1 MPKIVAGG
9 NALIDALLG
18 QQSISDAYTNRL
30 AQVRALEGA
39 YKQAAAPASIAGVP
53 LTEIGGSLL
62 MPIPGGKAATTAE
75 ELITSAPVREAIKS
89 IAKQAGVGAGL
100 SGGQT
105 LISSDKPIEQ
115 RLQDAAS
122 AAGVGAL
129 FGGGLGAGVEAVK
142 AVPKLASALTKYG
155 QGLQRSS
162 LGLRASDYSKKRG
175 NRLVQAVESEN
186 PTIETLPTDYQTQ
199 VRVSAD
205 NLIEKNVLGSTRNP
219 EKLYSNLIA
228 EKSNIEQKLQS
239 TLENTQ
245 KDVGAVPLPDTSRT
259 IKYIIDNVDVADEG
273 KYLNKLTEKLD
284 TLQQKG
290 EGKLTFLNEQKRKL
304 AGEWKKDQSLDSNF
318 WRSLY
323 LDYKDHIEKYAP
335 EVKQF
340 NKQKQDLLVVEPV
353 LERNKRLAEAVTT
366 PQKVTKALFYTT
378 GGLGLPAALLGGAPT
393 TALALGLAA
402 LGTKTGQKITGRLA
416 ERAGV
421 SGAGITGAGTESLVS
436 ALQKAIPS
444 LTAAESPQQ
453 GFPTSIQVNPDY
465 NSMSLEDLQGMLSQL
480 EETTEVSQKQNISA
494 LISEQPPLIR
504 AIIQTESAGKPQAK
518 SSKGATGLMQLMPG
532 TAKELGVDPTDP
544 AQNIEGGTRYINQ
557 MMDKFGDEKLALAA
571 YNWGPGNLERA
582 IARTKKEG
590 LSPTWDNIL
599 ETTYVPAE
607 TRKYVSKVIT
617 KRNEYKSVP
626 ETSITRVSD
635 DKDMLKYD
643 DYDLAKIAK
652 EVGQDKLDKVLAK
665 YKSRE
670 RYTIG
675 DVVRALNLDAQELG
689 VNSKSVLGNA

>member
-1 MPKIVAGG
+1 MADLENLSVEELQSMLSAIESSPAPAVAPTASTSGLNWRGAAETATGGLLNVGSGLTLGAMPKIVAGG

-18 QQSISDAYTNRL
+18 QQSVGDAYANRL
-30 AQVRALEGA
+30 AQVRALEQG
-39 YKQAAAPASIAGVP
+39 YKQAAAPASVAGIP

-62 MPIPGGKAATTAE
+62 MPLPGLKAAGTAATVAPAVAVAP
-75 ELITSAPVREAIKS
+75 LRQAATSIAKQAATS
-89 IAKQAGVGAGL
+89 IAKQAGLGAGL
-100 SGGQT
+100 SGTQT
-105 LISSDKPIEQ
+105 LISSDKPIGE
-115 RLQDAAS
+115 RIQDAAS

-142 AVPKLASALTKYG
+142 AVPKLASALTEYG

-402 LGTKTGQKITGRLA
+402 LGTKTGQNITGRLA

-453 GFPTSIQVNPDY
+453 GFPTSIQVEPDY

-480 EETTEVSQKQNISA
+480 EGTTEAPLKQDISA
-494 LISEQPPLIR
+494 LISEQPSLIK

-518 SSKGATGLMQLMPG
+518 SSKGATGLMQLMPV
-532 TAKELGVDPTDP
+532 TAKDLGVDPTDP

-571 YNWGPGNLERA
+571 YNWGPANVQRA
-582 IARTKKEG
+582 VARVKKEG
-590 LSPTWDNIL
+590 LKPTWDNIL
-599 ETTYVPAE
+599 EVAYVPAE

-617 KRNEYKSVP
+617 KRNQLE
-626 ETSITRVSD
+626 
-635 DKDMLKYD
+635 
-643 DYDLAKIAK
+643 A
-652 EVGQDKLDKVLAK
+652 
-665 YKSRE
+665 
-670 RYTIG
+670 
-675 DVVRALNLDAQELG
+675 
-689 VNSKSVLGNA
+689 

>member
-1 MPKIVAGG
+1 MADLENLSVEELRSMLSSIEGSPASMPTASPSALNYRGAAETAIGGLLNVGSGLTLGGIPKIVAGG

-18 QQSISDAYTNRL
+18 QQSVGDAYTNRL

-53 LTEIGGSLL
+53 LTEIGSSLL
-62 MPIPGGKAATTAE
+62 MPIPNVAKAAGP
-75 ELITSAPVREAIKS
+75 LKN

-105 LISSDKPIEQ
+105 LISSDKPIEE
-115 RLQDAAS
+115 RIQDAAA

-142 AVPKLASALTKYG
+142 AVPKLASALTEYG

-245 KDVGAVPLPDTSRT
+245 KDVGAIPLPDTSRT

-304 AGEWKKDQSLDSNF
+304 AGEWKKDPSLDSNF

-366 PQKVTKALFYTT
+366 PQKITKALFYTT
-378 GGLGLPAALLGGAPT
+378 GGLGLPAALLGGPPT
-393 TALALGLAA
+393 TALALALAA
-402 LGTKTGQKITGRLA
+402 LGTKPGQNITGKLA

-453 GFPTSIQVNPDY
+453 GFPTSIQVEQPNNFD
-465 NSMSLEDLQGMLSQL
+465 SMSLEQLQGMLNEL
-480 EETTEVSQKQNISA
+480 EPPTEAPQKQDISA
-494 LISEQPPLIR
+494 LISEQPSLIR
-504 AIIQTESAGKPQAK
+504 AIIQTESAGKPQAT
-518 SSKGATGLMQLMPG
+518 SSKGAKGLMQLMPG
-532 TAKELGVDPTDP
+532 TAKDLGVDPTDP
-544 AQNIEGGTRYINQ
+544 AQNIEGGVRYINQ
-557 MMDKFGDEKLALAA
+557 MMDQFGDEKLALAA

-590 LSPTWDNIL
+590 LSPTWSNIL

-617 KRNEYKSVP
+617 KRNQLE
-626 ETSITRVSD
+626 
-635 DKDMLKYD
+635 
-643 DYDLAKIAK
+643 A
-652 EVGQDKLDKVLAK
+652 
-665 YKSRE
+665 
-670 RYTIG
+670 
-675 DVVRALNLDAQELG
+675 
-689 VNSKSVLGNA
+689 